1 MPASS
6 FDRLFGDADDLLG
19 SVFLDSTAPTLSAAS
34 LHALVVTSG
43 VVDISQA
50 KATYGHWRTKMKCK
64 SDPTLHYWKNHAALP
79 AYLSSQVKALNPT
92 TLTMMN
98 SIQSL
103 LAASSSLLNS
113 STLPML
119 LPQAFQL
126 LRWSL
131 PFHDQHW
138 APIPG

>member
-92 TLTMMN
+92 NLDYDELHTEPVGC
-98 SIQSL
+98 L
-103 LAASSSLLNS
+103 LIV
-113 STLPML
+113 T
-119 LPQAFQL
+119 QL
-126 LRWSL
+126 INPANALAPSL
-131 PFHDQHW
+131 PVVTLVAAF
-138 APIPG
+138 P